1 MTHSLLEDTL
11 IFPIFFTIQFL
22 TVTFAPQLRN
32 GMAMEM
38 YYIIAILDL
47 ELSTMIFETFW
58 SLADCGQCV
67 EA

>member
-32 GMAMEM
+32 GMDMDMEM
-38 YYIIAILDL
+38 
-47 ELSTMIFETFW
+47 
-58 SLADCGQCV
+58 
-67 EA
+67 